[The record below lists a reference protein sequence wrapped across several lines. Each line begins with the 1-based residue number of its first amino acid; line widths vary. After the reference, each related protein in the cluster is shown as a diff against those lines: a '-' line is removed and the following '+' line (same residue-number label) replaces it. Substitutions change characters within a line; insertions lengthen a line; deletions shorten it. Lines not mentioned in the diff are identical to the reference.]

1 VSTPTI
7 GLSSAPATEGAGPD
21 PRVAIVVASRDRRDV
36 LLETLPR
43 HLAMPERPHV
53 VLVDDA
59 STDGTADAVAAA
71 LPHITVIRLERSCGG
86 AARNAGLQAAGTPYV
101 ALCDDDSWWTPGAL
115 RRAADLLDRHPRL
128 ALINGLVLVGPDLRV
143 DPVCVEMARSPLE
156 LLDGQP
162 GRPLL
167 SFLACAAVVR
177 RSAVLQAGGFLEH
190 LRVGGEEELLG
201 WDLAAAGWWLSYV
214 PEIVARHDP
223 PPNDGRPGRREIG
236 LRNHLWTT
244 WLRRPLGPA
253 VARTVGELSR
263 APADRHTLRGALRA
277 LAGLPWIVR
286 QRRPSPPHVERM
298 RQLLDAQGPPRRQI
312 LPSSSLAAALAVTA
326 AARRPARRQRRP
338 PPPRAS

>member
-1 VSTPTI
+1 VTTPAIGRTI
-7 GLSSAPATEGAGPD
+7 APTTEAADPD
-21 PRVAIVVASRDRRDV
+21 PRVAIVVAARDRRDV
-36 LLETLPR
+36 LLDTLPR
-43 HLAMPERPHV
+43 HLALPERPQV

-71 LPHITVIRLERSCGG
+71 LPQVNVIRLERSRGG
-86 AARNAGLQAAGTPYV
+86 AARNAGLEAAEAPYV

-143 DPVCVEMARSPLE
+143 DPVCVEMARSSLTP
-156 LLDGQP
+156 LDGQP

-177 RSAVLQAGGFLEH
+177 RSAVLEAGGFLEH
-190 LRVGGEEELLG
+190 LQVGGEEELLG
-201 WDLAAAGWWLSYV
+201 WDLAAAGWRLSYV

-253 VARTVGELSR
+253 LARTVRELSR
-263 APADRHTLRGALRA
+263 APADRHTVRAALRA
-277 LAGLPWIVR
+277 LAGLPWIFR
-286 QRRPSPPHVERM
+286 ERRTSPPHVERM
-298 RQLLDAQGPPRRQI
+298 RRLLDAHRRPPGRI
-312 LPSSSLAAALAVTA
+312 LPSSSLAAAAVVTA
-326 AARRPARRQRRP
+326 AARRPARRPRRQP
-338 PPPRAS
+338 PPPAA